1 MKYQVGLLVAVAAT
15 LSIVGC
21 SGGGDNGGTD
31 QNNDRGG
38 EVSQSAPGV
47 PSTETAEEDAA
58 STLDGVVHKEIGEV
72 GGAFCDTDS
81 ADDPKDW
88 DCEVRFT
95 VTAVTIGDT
104 CAALGFGGADTYFEP
119 DQTLIRVDTDLE
131 FDPDASHDATLFTAL
146 ANWESVDS
154 DGYSSPLSTVS
165 DCLPEYSGNNTWSSP
180 NQAGRKYHRSTLM
193 TLPDNV
199 TALTLNVTNDAA
211 SWEWELP
218 SEEDGAGAGSAG
230 ENGPEPTAPGSAV

>member
-1 MKYQVGLLVAVAAT
+1 MKSQVGLLVAVAAT

-21 SGGGDNGGTD
+21 SGGGDNGGAD
-31 QNNDRGG
+31 ENNDRGG
-38 EVSQSAPGV
+38 EVSQSGSGV
-47 PSTETAEEDAA
+47 PPEEAAEEDAA
-58 STLDGVVHKEIGEV
+58 STFDGVVQKKIGED
-72 GGAFCDTDS
+72 GGAFCDVDS

-95 VTAVTIGDT
+95 VTAVTIGGT
-104 CAALGFGGADTYFEP
+104 CAALGFSGADTYFEP
-119 DQTLIRVDTDLE
+119 EQTLIRVDTDLE

-146 ANWESVDS
+146 ASWEAVDS

-165 DCLPEYSGNNTWSSP
+165 GCLPEYSGNNTWSSP

-193 TLPDNV
+193 TLPDNA

-218 SEEDGAGAGSAG
+218 PEEGSAGAGSAG
-230 ENGPEPTAPGSAV
+230 ENGPEPTAPGAAV